1 MDPRSTVGLLEPCA
15 GTAPT
20 ELLRLAAPGVGDEE
34 GAVVARE
41 DVLDL
46 LLGGLVDVL
55 LEVRDER
62 LGDGL
67 ADGVDLRR
75 LPPAADA
82 DAHVD
87 LLEPAAAGEH
97 DWLERLEPEHLRP
110 DQLDRHAVHLDEP
123 APGLGVRDRHSR
135 LLAAETLHGAS
146 SRASEHR
153 GHGCGKRRG
162 RRARALA
169 AWDGRERRQIFYTS

>member
-67 ADGVDLRR
+67 ADRVDLRR
-75 LPPAADA
+75 LPAAADA

-87 LLEPAAAGEH
+87 VLEPAAAREH
-97 DWLERLEPEHLRP
+97 DGLECLEPEHLRP
-110 DQLDRHAVHLDEP
+110 DQLDGDAVHLDEP
-123 APGLGVRDRHSR
+123 AAGLGVGDRHSR
-135 LLAAETLHGAS
+135 LLAAETLHGACG
-146 SRASEHR
+146 RAREHG
-153 GHGCGKRRG
+153 GHGCGVCCSKRRRG
-162 RRARALA
+162 ASALA
-169 AWDGRERRQIFYTS
+169 AAAAC